1 MDKSAVIPAIIA
13 FVAQI
18 LLCPVFIPLL
28 HKLKFGQ
35 YIRAVGPKEHQKK
48 AGTPT
53 MGGIMILISL
63 TLESYFS
70 FSLILRLS
78 QRFL

>member
-1 MDKSAVIPAIIA
+1 MDKSAIIPAIIA

-18 LLCPVFIPLL
+18 LLCPICIPLL

-53 MGGIMILISL
+53 MGGHHDS
-63 TLESYFS
+63 
-70 FSLILRLS
+70 
-78 QRFL
+78 